1 MAKILDGR
9 IVRDK
14 IANKLKTLNSKLKT
28 KPKLVI
34 IQVGDLTESNVYIG
48 RKVKFG
54 EKVGA
59 IVDHKKYPKDITQS
73 KLITH
78 ISSLN
83 TNSSVTGII
92 VQMPLPKHIDKD
104 EIIDSI
110 DPAKDVDGLTSRNL
124 KLLWEAKGE
133 GFVPA
138 TTKGVISL
146 LDEYKIAIS
155 GKHVVV
161 VGRSFLVGKPTF
173 LAFLNHNATVTV
185 CHRHTKDLAQHTK
198 SADILVVA
206 AGKPNLINKEHV
218 HKNQVVIDVGINAVQ
233 NEVSPRGHNEERPRS
248 TLVGD
253 VNFAEVSKIVKA
265 LSPVPGGAGPHQ
277 HVQARRGGVQVQ
289 GMHRDHVRTGLI
301 YQNQFICQSLGCD
314 VESGTGAYVAGSADD
329 GNLHISP
336 SLYISFPGDGR
347 ETLI

>member
-1 MAKILDGR
+1 MTQILDGKALNE
-9 IVRDK
+9 K
-14 IANKLKTLNSKLKT
+14 IAQKLKAEISRLETLWARPPVPENFRFGEGPLGRR
-28 KPKLVI
+28 PKLVI

-59 IVDHKKYPKDITQS
+59 VVDHKKFDNGIDKTS
-73 KLITH
+73 LITH

-83 TNSSVTGII
+83 TDPMTHGVI

-133 GFVPA
+133 GFIPA

-146 LDEYKIAIS
+146 LDEYKIPIE

-173 LAFLNHNATVTV
+173 LAFLNRDATVTV
-185 CHRHTKDLAQHTK
+185 CHSHTKNLAQITK

-206 AGKPNLINKEHV
+206 AGKPNLIGKEHV
-218 HKNQVVIDVGINAVQ
+218 SKNQIVVDVGINAIEQVEQ
-233 NEVSPRGHNEERPRS
+233 GPSLKTGTQLQELQGRSLPNSPK
-248 TLVGD
+248 LVGD
-253 VNFAEVSKIVKA
+253 VNFEEVSKIVKSI
-265 LSPVPGGAGPHQ
+265 SPVPGGAGPMT
-277 HVQARRGGVQVQ
+277 VAS
-289 GMHRDHVRTGLI
+289 LFENLLEA
-301 YQNQFICQSLGCD
+301 YNSQS
-314 VESGTGAYVAGSADD
+314 S
-329 GNLHISP
+329 
-336 SLYISFPGDGR
+336 
-347 ETLI
+347 